1 MRSYARGRTLGA
13 SAIAIGIAL
22 AGAATASADP
32 ADTAPVDPQA
42 AAPAD
47 PQATDSA
54 PDAGAGG
61 DAATTAC
68 KQFSEALGYAASN
81 YEDFAYNSAGGG
93 NNVDYADPNVQ
104 SSNVV
109 GRTALRE
116 AASSAMNAAMTPGLP
131 GDISAPMQ
139 SWSLHATKLLVIMGL
154 HGGGDSLNDA
164 ATNLNTDAT
173 NAQMACAL
181 AGTSA

>member
-1 MRSYARGRTLGA
+1 MRSNVHVRTSRA
-13 SAIAIGIAL
+13 SVIAIAIGIAL
-22 AGAATASADP
+22 AGASSASADP
-32 ADTAPVDPQA
+32 ADTAP
-42 AAPAD
+42 AD
-47 PQATDSA
+47 PQAVDSA
-54 PDAGAGG
+54 PDAVADG
-61 DAATTAC
+61 DVAATAC

-93 NNVDYADPNVQ
+93 NVVDYADPNVQ
-104 SSNVV
+104 SSNVT

-154 HGGGDSLNDA
+154 HGGGDSLNDT
-164 ATNLNTDAT
+164 ATSLNTDAN